1 MKESTK
7 KHKRFKKRR
16 LRNNEYYDTQ
26 HTFDKLYHQSKKGYK
41 FNNLMDIICS
51 EKNILLAYRNIKKNT
66 GSKTRGVDNIT
77 IGDFHIEDKDKFV
90 EKINQKLNNF
100 KPSKV
105 RRVEIP
111 KGDGRTRPLG
121 IPTMEDRLIQQAIR
135 QVLEPICEAKFHPQ
149 SYGFR
154 PNRGTSH
161 ALAKA
166 MSYINNNK
174 LHYCVDID
182 IKGFF
187 DNVNH
192 GKLLKQMWS
201 MGIRDKNLLC
211 IISKILKSEIEG
223 IGAPTKGTPQGGIIS
238 PLLSNIV
245 LNELDWW
252 IGSQWEQFET
262 KHDYSFS
269 RDGGKT
275 IEQSNKYRALRKSS
289 KLKEIY
295 LVRYADDFKIF
306 CRDYETAQKA
316 YIATK
321 EWLEERLGLEISKE
335 KSKVTNLRKNKT
347 TFLGLTLMA
356 KPKKNKYVCQSN
368 MSDKAKENAKKKLIK
383 QIKVIQK
390 QTNKAE
396 VVKLNS
402 MILGLHNYYKM
413 ASNCNLDFAEIDFHV
428 RKVLSNRIGNNIKNK
443 DCRTEAYKRL
453 YRGYVGKLKTISD
466 ITLYPIHG
474 IKNWAPL
481 KFTQTINSYSED
493 GRRQIHEKLKGHHHL
508 VEYLNSRGTKHI
520 PIERF
525 DNSISLIVAQKGL
538 CGVTKTQLL
547 SHEMELHHKT
557 PLSKGGTDV
566 YSNLIWINKNIHK
579 LVHAIKPEVINKY
592 IKFITDKTS
601 LKKLNELRVLVG
613 NPEISL

>member
-7 KHKRFKKRR
+7 RRKILKKRR
-16 LRNNEYYDTQ
+16 LRNNEYYDMQKTY
-26 HTFDKLYHQSKKGYK
+26 DNLYLKSKQGQR
-41 FNNLMDIICS
+41 FNNLMEIICS
-51 EKNILLAYRNIKKNT
+51 EQNILLAYRNIKKNT

-77 IGDFHIEDKDKFV
+77 IDDYVIVDKDKF
-90 EKINQKLNNF
+90 INRISQKLKNYIPN
-100 KPSKV
+100 KV

-111 KGDGRTRPLG
+111 KENGKTRPLG
-121 IPTMEDRLIQQAIR
+121 IPTMEDRLIQQTIK

-192 GKLLKQMWS
+192 GKLLKQMWN
-201 MGIRDKNLLC
+201 MGIQDKNLLC
-211 IISKILKSEIEG
+211 VISKILKSEIDG
-223 IGAPTKGTPQGGIIS
+223 IGIPTKGTPQGGIIS

-252 IGSQWEQFET
+252 IGNQWEQFQT
-262 KHDYSFS
+262 RHDYSFS

-275 IEQSNKYRALRKSS
+275 IEQSNKYKALRRTS

-306 CRDYETAQKA
+306 CRDYETAQKI

-321 EWLEERLGLEISKE
+321 DWLMERLGLEISKE
-335 KSKVTNLRKNKT
+335 KSKVTNLRRNKAE
-347 TFLGLTLMA
+347 FLGLSLMA

-368 MSDKAKENAKKKLIK
+368 MTEKAKRNLRKKLTN

-390 QTNKAE
+390 RTTANE
-396 VVKLNS
+396 VARLNS
-402 MILGLHNYYKM
+402 MILGAHNYYRM
-413 ASNCNLDFAEIDFHV
+413 ASNCSIDFAEISFHV
-428 RKVLSNRIGNNIKNK
+428 RKVLKNRIGNNISNK

-453 YRGYVGKLKTISD
+453 YKGYNNTPQTID
-466 ITLYPIHG
+466 GMTLYPLYAC
-474 IKNWAPL
+474 KNWAPL
-481 KFTQTINSYSED
+481 KFTQAINSYTEE
-493 GRRQIHEKLKGHHHL
+493 GRMYIHKQLKGYNHL
-508 VEYLNSRGTKHI
+508 IEYINARGTKHI

-525 DNSISLIVAQKGL
+525 DNSISLMIAQKGL
-538 CGVTKTQLL
+538 CGVTKRQL
-547 SHEMELHHKT
+547 SIDSMELHHKI
-557 PLSKGGTDV
+557 PRSKQGTEKYD
-566 YSNLIWINKNIHK
+566 NLIWIDRKVHK
-579 LVHAIKPEVINKY
+579 LIHAVNDNIIEKY
-592 IKFITDKTS
+592 IKIIPDKTS
-601 LKKLNELRVLVG
+601 LKKLNNLRVLVG
-613 NPEISL
+613 NPIINM